1 MEPYQQ
7 KVSKL
12 RQLNSGTLGKEIA
25 KCLDNHNL
33 TELRTRLLKP
43 KLEQKTRFDLKQVT
57 KLGAFASITALIFAM
72 IFCLPF
78 LFYRILLI

>member
-1 MEPYQQ
+1 LDF
-7 KVSKL
+7 KK
-12 RQLNSGTLGKEIA
+12 GKKSIEISEWTIEKYA
-25 KCLDNHNL
+25 NQNL

-72 IFCLPF
+72 IFCLSF